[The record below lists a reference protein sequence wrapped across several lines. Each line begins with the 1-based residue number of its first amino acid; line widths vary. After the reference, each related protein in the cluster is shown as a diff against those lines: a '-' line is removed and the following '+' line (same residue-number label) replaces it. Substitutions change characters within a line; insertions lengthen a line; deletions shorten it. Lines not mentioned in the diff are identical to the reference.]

1 MLSILNNILPEYGL
15 GLESR
20 ISEITDGWDYIA
32 FVIECEVHYG
42 FELKDLEAMFFERQD
57 FSFGELHE
65 FMTFLKTGVDSP
77 FVHATIAENISEL
90 KEIRSL
96 YEDYIIDKRD
106 SFLSGILGE

>member
-20 ISEITDGWDYIA
+20 ISDISVGCYIA

-106 SFLSGILGE
+106 SFLNGILGE

>member
-1 MLSILNNILPEYGL
+1 MLSILNKTLAEYGL

-20 ISEITDGWDYIA
+20 ISDISDVWDYIA
-32 FVIECEVHYG
+32 FVMECEFHYG
-42 FELKDLEAMFFERQD
+42 FELKDLEAMFFERKD

-106 SFLSGILGE
+106 SFLDGILGE